1 MAPSFLT
8 LRCPHPV
15 AGSLSLVSASLV
27 FSLGSLSVH
36 GSFSLGFSRKNC
48 CGPTI
53 GRLTLAVWSFVTGEA
68 VTAVQPVVRQELD
81 SKTQLVA
88 DAGHESTRLVPTL
101 VALSC
106 TSSAAASDQTSSSA
120 HSPAAL
126 AATARGSLCRVR
138 SGWW

>member
-15 AGSLSLVSASLV
+15 AGSLSLVSPSFP
-27 FSLGSLSVH
+27 FSSGSLSVH

-81 SKTQLVA
+81 SRTQLVA
-88 DAGHESTRLVPTL
+88 DAGHDSTRLAPTL
-101 VALSC
+101 VTFSC
-106 TSSAAASDQTSSSA
+106 TSSAVACDQTSSRA

-126 AATARGSLCRVR
+126 DATTRGSLCRLR